1 MTAVA
6 AKPARVLPVIAL
18 LALGANRALA
28 FLGAARPNSALRR
41 RDGGPITTLVR
52 PSNVPNCC
60 QSAGGVAD
68 ALPSQRPPSTT
79 EREEEMLPAQSK
91 GPATVAWV
99 QLMLDSFEDT
109 FGRGI
114 IDGLDREKLSPEEQE
129 REIDRSDV
137 PIVSHDFLRN
147 AEDPIFI
154 YGNAASL
161 RTFGYT
167 WEEFTALP
175 SRKSCEENLRGER
188 EELLTIVREVD
199 ENAPPPQDFA
209 GVRVTKTGESFRMS
223 AAVWNVK
230 DAEGRLVGQAA
241 RLTVHD

>member
-6 AKPARVLPVIAL
+6 VKPARVLPVLAL
-18 LALGANRALA
+18 LALGAGRALA
-28 FLGAARPNSALRR
+28 FLGAACPNSALRR
-41 RDGGPITTLVR
+41 RDGGAITTLVR
-52 PSNVPNCC
+52 PSNVPNC

-91 GPATVAWV
+91 GSATVAWV

-137 PIVSHDFLRN
+137 PIISHDFLRN

-154 YGNAASL
+154 YGTSL
-161 RTFGYT
+161 CVCAGCSTRSRSCGNVCGTVL
-167 WEEFTALP
+167 ALC
-175 SRKSCEENLRGER
+175 SRVRAGLALFRSTRAGDRGCEL
-188 EELLTIVREVD
+188 
-199 ENAPPPQDFA
+199 
-209 GVRVTKTGESFRMS
+209 
-223 AAVWNVK
+223 
-230 DAEGRLVGQAA
+230 
-241 RLTVHD
+241 

>member
-6 AKPARVLPVIAL
+6 VQPARVLHVLAL
-18 LALGANRALA
+18 LALGAGRALA
-28 FLGAARPNSALRR
+28 FLGAASPNSALRR
-41 RDGGPITTLVR
+41 RDGGAVATLVR
-52 PSNVPNCC
+52 PSHVPNCS
-60 QSAGGVAD
+60 QPGGGVAD
-68 ALPSQRPPSTT
+68 ALPPQRPPSTT

-91 GPATVAWV
+91 GSATVAWV

-129 REIDRSDV
+129 REVDRSGV

-147 AEDPIFI
+147 AEDPMFI

-188 EELLTIVREVD
+188 EELLTVVREVD
-199 ENAPPPQDFA
+199 ENVPPPQDYA

-241 RLTVHD
+241 RLKVHD

>member
-6 AKPARVLPVIAL
+6 VKPARVLPVLAL
-18 LALGANRALA
+18 LALGAGRALA
-28 FLGAARPNSALRR
+28 FLGAACPNSALRR
-41 RDGGPITTLVR
+41 RDGGAITPLVR
-52 PSNVPNCC
+52 PSNVPNC

-79 EREEEMLPAQSK
+79 EREEDMLPAQSK
-91 GPATVAWV
+91 GSATVAWV

-129 REIDRSDV
+129 GEIDRSDV

-161 RTFGYT
+161 KTFGYT
-167 WEEFTALP
+167 WEEFTTLP

-199 ENAPPPQDFA
+199 ENVPPPQNYA

-230 DAEGRLVGQAA
+230 DTEGRLVGQAA
-241 RLTVHD
+241 ILMVYD